1 MYSDEA
7 RKFYQ
12 LEHARQFRRAGYVY
26 SQLDRYRAQDD
37 LAQRRDVPAGFF
49 RDVPHYLASIKGG
62 GNANRNV
69 LATRRA
75 TAQGLT
81 AQGFNHEQIK
91 AALNAS
97 SAEVDGLLQSPPL
110 HDPHMGRELAYDAGE
125 LNPGPSESLN
135 RSGYSD
141 GLRTAVPSRPQAVHR
156 RT

>member
-7 RKFYQ
+7 RKFYAAA
-12 LEHARQFRRAGYVY
+12 HARQFRRAGYVY
-26 SQLDRYRAQDD
+26 SQLERYQAQDD
-37 LAQRRDVPAGFF
+37 LARRRNVPAGFF
-49 RDVPHYLASIKGG
+49 RDVAQYLASIKGG
-62 GNANRNV
+62 GHANRNI

-75 TAQGLT
+75 TAHGLS
-81 AQGFNHEQIK
+81 AQGFTHGQLM

-97 SAEVDGLLQSPPL
+97 SAEVDGLLQSPPM
-110 HDPHMGRELAYDAGE
+110 HDTHMGRELAYDAGD
-125 LNPGPSESLN
+125 LNPGPMDHLN

>member
-1 MYSDEA
+1 MPNEGAS
-7 RKFYQ
+7 RFY
-12 LEHARQFRRAGYVY
+12 LEEHKRQFRRAGYVY
-26 SQLDRYRAQDD
+26 SQLDKYRAQDD
-37 LAQRRDVPAGFF
+37 LARRRNVPAGFF
-49 RDVPHYLASIKGG
+49 RDVAQYLASIKGG
-62 GNANRNV
+62 GHANRNI

-75 TAQGLT
+75 TAHGLS
-81 AQGFNHEQIK
+81 AQGFTHGQLM

-110 HDPHMGRELAYDAGE
+110 HDTHMGRELAYDPEE
-125 LNPGPSESLN
+125 LSPGPAEALN